1 MTEDTLVIV
10 QPSEFSENKT
20 DQLVEN
26 IKKILQIK
34 MLKYTKIFKDDFLIC
49 VKADD
54 PVFVSSAIALLF
66 GIKKIVIAK
75 KIKNDFTT
83 IVSEVG
89 KIGASLLLKGEK
101 FYVKAEGNAKGFVI
115 KDLEL
120 AATSELIQKNQ
131 KISAKP
137 GTESKY
143 DKLLQIF
150 VTKSNS
156 YICIFVD
163 DGLGGIENNSQ
174 KQKIVCAIYDEF
186 SAVNCLETIKQ
197 GFEVQILVCY
207 ETRENLIHLV
217 KILDKILPRML
228 KSEVELEFLMTQKFA
243 KNSDGMLT
251 KISHITDVLIKFA
264 KKKKIS
270 HLGVAVSPLIFPSE
284 AVSPLIFPSEILQ
297 TLQKRIFTQE
307 LIPHISLAGIDN
319 GILENAREI
328 GLEKYLGA
336 IDKLAKMKFSKIK
349 TKNIGKQKS
358 SNKTIKVKLGPNNVH
373 TILDAL
379 EIEH

>member
-1 MTEDTLVIV
+1 MTEDALVMI
-10 QPSEFSENKT
+10 QPSEFSENKI
-20 DQLVEN
+20 DQLIEN
-26 IKKILQIK
+26 IKKILKIK

-49 VKADD
+49 VQADD

-75 KIKNDFTT
+75 KIKNDFKT
-83 IVSEVG
+83 IVLEVG
-89 KIGASLLLKGEK
+89 KIGSNLLLKGEK

-137 GTESKY
+137 GTESKH

-150 VTKSNS
+150 VTKSS
-156 YICIFVD
+156 AYICIFVD
-163 DGLGGIENNSQ
+163 EGLGGVANNSQ
-174 KQKIVCAIYDEF
+174 KQKIVCALYDEF
-186 SAVNCLETIKQ
+186 SAINCLETIKQ
-197 GFEVQILVCY
+197 GFEVQVMVCY
-207 ETRENLIHLV
+207 ETRENLIHVV

-228 KSEVELEFLMTQKFA
+228 KSEVELEFLMMQKFS
-243 KNSDGMLT
+243 KNSEGMVT

-284 AVSPLIFPSEILQ
+284 FLQ
-297 TLQKRIFTQE
+297 YLQKRIFTQGF
-307 LIPHISLAGIDN
+307 IPHISLAGIDN
-319 GILENAREI
+319 GILGNAKEI

-336 IDKLAKMKFSKIK
+336 IDKLAKMKFSKMK
-349 TKNIGKQKS
+349 TKNIVKQKS

-373 TILDAL
+373 TILDSL
-379 EIEH
+379 DIEH